1 MNIIKTESKQREKT
15 DVFFSHEVNM
25 EVNMEEI
32 DQTKD
37 IFEKRERIK
46 KILCEEIRDKTK
58 SKIIKDHKWER
69 KTCIY

>member
-1 MNIIKTESKQREKT
+1 
-15 DVFFSHEVNM
+15 
-25 EVNMEEI
+25 MEEI

-37 IFEKRERIK
+37 TFEKRERIK

>member
-1 MNIIKTESKQREKT
+1 
-15 DVFFSHEVNM
+15 M

-37 IFEKRERIK
+37 IIENRERIK

-58 SKIIKDHKWER
+58 SKMIKDYKWER
-69 KTCIY
+69 KTYIY